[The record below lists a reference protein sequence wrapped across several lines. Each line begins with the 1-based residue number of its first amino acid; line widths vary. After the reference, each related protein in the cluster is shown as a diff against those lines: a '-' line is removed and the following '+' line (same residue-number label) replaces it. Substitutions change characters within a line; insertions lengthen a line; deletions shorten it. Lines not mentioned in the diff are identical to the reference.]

1 MGWGLC
7 RALAVAQV
15 LGDVVSGEVVEPE
28 MLTVAAPSM
37 GGLLDSIAGG
47 MGMGISGIAARAKP
61 VAVPVAAAANAVAA
75 AAATATSAITGSGGK
90 VTLKSADKEA
100 LRNFIGGAMPFG
112 WYIPLP
118 VIFSNCFFTDS
129 VYYAPV
135 VLREE

>member
-61 VAVPVAAAANAVAA
+61 VAVPVAAAA
-75 AAATATSAITGSGGK
+75 ATATSAITGSGGK

-100 LRNFIGGAMPFG
+100 LRNFISGAMPFG